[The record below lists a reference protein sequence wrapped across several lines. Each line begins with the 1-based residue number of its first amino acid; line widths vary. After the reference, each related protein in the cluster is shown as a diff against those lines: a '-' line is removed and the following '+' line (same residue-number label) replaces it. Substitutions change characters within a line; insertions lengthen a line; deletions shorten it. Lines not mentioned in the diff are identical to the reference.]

1 MRITIT
7 KDHVGKTVYG
17 YPTGNNARRGVD
29 KQELTEFSVVGFGRK
44 YAKVLRNGGCF
55 EVSIDPKSGATQQA
69 VSSGY
74 CGNAGYIFF
83 ESQSDCDE
91 YIKNRD
97 ARNKIV
103 SMINYSTIANL
114 SDELVFEIAKQLG
127 IDT

>member
-29 KQELTEFSVVGFGRK
+29 KQDLIEFSVVGFGRK
-44 YAKVLRNGGCF
+44 YAKVLRIGGCF

-74 CGNAGYIFF
+74 GGNAGYIFF
-83 ESQSDCDE
+83 ESQSDCDN
-91 YIKNRD
+91 YIKTRD
-97 ARNKIV
+97 VRNKVV
-103 SMINYSTIANL
+103 SMINYSTISSL

-127 IDT
+127 IEA

>member
-29 KQELTEFSVVGFGRK
+29 KQDLVEFSVVGFGRK
-44 YAKVLRNGGCF
+44 YANVLRSGGCF

-74 CGNAGYIFF
+74 GGNAGYIFF
-83 ESQSDCDE
+83 ESQSDCDN
-91 YIKNRD
+91 YIKKRD
-97 ARNKIV
+97 ARNKVV
-103 SMINYSTIANL
+103 SMINYSTIGAL

-127 IDT
+127 IEV